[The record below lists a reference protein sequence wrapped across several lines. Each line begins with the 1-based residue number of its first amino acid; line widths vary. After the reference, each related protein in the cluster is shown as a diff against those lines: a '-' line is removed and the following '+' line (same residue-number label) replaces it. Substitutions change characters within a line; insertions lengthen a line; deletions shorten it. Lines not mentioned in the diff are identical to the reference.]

1 MPTENV
7 SEFLDHHLKPLM
19 KQGESYIKDTG
30 DFLEKLKRVEGIPKG
45 AILFTA
51 DVVGLYPSIPH
62 DGGLEILQKQYD
74 KFKDKMVLTEDI
86 IKMADFVLKNNLFEF
101 DRKFYQQISGTAIGA
116 KFAPPYACIFM
127 DFIETEFL
135 KMQAIKPWLW
145 KRFIDDIF
153 FIWTDSDEN
162 LNKLLKDL
170 NEFHPNLRF
179 TYEKSKEK
187 INFLDLVIKLT
198 DGKIVTDLYCKSTDS
213 HQYLHYD
220 SCHAEHIKRS
230 IVFSQTLRL
239 KRICS
244 QTSDLNSHVKE
255 LKSWFSKRGYPDRI
269 ISEQVNRALRSEEN
283 VKERDGKHIKENGVP
298 LQVTYNPNFKNLRIL
313 IRKNLQFLYADPETK
328 RVFTP
333 APFVSFRSVRNL
345 VRSKVY
351 PLERKVGS
359 AKCNG
364 KCCQVCLNINETD
377 TFESFETKQKYKINH
392 HLNCNDKCLIY
403 LLFCKACGLQYVG
416 STTDKFRLRWNNYK
430 ENDRKALRGEEHMQP
445 ELFEHFAGDNH
456 NCFLTDCSITLI
468 DKTDGSDPTRR
479 EEYWRKV
486 LKTVA
491 PYGLNTLN

>member
-1 MPTENV
+1 
-7 SEFLDHHLKPLM
+7 M

-45 AILFTA
+45 AILVTA

-62 DGGLEILQKQYD
+62 DGGLEILRKQYD
-74 KFKDKMVLTEDI
+74 KFKDKMVPTEDI
-86 IKMADFVLKNNLFEF
+86 IKMADSVLKNNLFEF
-101 DRKFYQQISGTAIGA
+101 DCKFYQQISGTAIGT

-135 KMQAIKPWLW
+135 KTQAKKPWLW

-153 FIWTDSDEN
+153 FIWTDSEEN
-162 LNKLLKDL
+162 LNKFLKDL

-187 INFLDLVIKLT
+187 INFLDLVIKLA
-198 DGKIVTDLYCKSTDS
+198 DGKIVTDLYCKSTDT

-244 QTSDLNSHVKE
+244 QKSDLNSHVKE

-269 ISEQVNRALRSEEN
+269 VTEQVNRALRSEEN
-283 VKERDGKHIKENGVP
+283 VKERDGKHMKENGVP
-298 LQVTYNPNFKNLRIL
+298 LVVTYNPNFKNLSIL

-345 VRSKVY
+345 SFLVRSKVY

-359 AKCNG
+359 AQCNG
-364 KCCQVCLNINETD
+364 KRCQVCLNINETD
-377 TFESFETKQKYKINH
+377 TFESFQTKQKYKINH

-430 ENDRKALRGEEHMQP
+430 ENDRKALRGEEHIQP
-445 ELFEHFAGDNH
+445 ELFEHFAADNH